1 MKALLEIE
9 NDKEFIRSV
18 SEIGGASFVE
28 NLSNAV
34 FEREILEFIILFI
47 EKLLK
52 QNDSQICR

>member
-9 NDKEFIRSV
+9 NDREFIRSV
-18 SEIGGASFVE
+18 SAIGGACLVE

-34 FEREILEFIILFI
+34 FERDILEFIILFI